1 MSHTT
6 LMQDHDISQY
16 VSGLSLAEPEAGFP
30 KSKDAATDQVAE
42 GVEQSFLNA
51 KSLVSFVS
59 EVNGQRRKDVL
70 NSVLIAQLA
79 ANKAHPD
86 ETQIQEWYKTFIDV
100 LNKLG
105 WVIEAAEFSE
115 WESKGSVFEVE
126 NAIIDILTAAFG
138 GTFVSVIKKT
148 LSAIKDLADSNGKI
162 TAFEKNTHSVTK
174 GAFQIGIAKEENETV
189 AMQIGTFLLTS
200 DNQIKKILFF
210 KSTKESTK
218 LNYCSRKGT
227 LNEELY
233 AKGRDAIVA
242 KLGDRVTEF
251 VTVIDID

>member
-1 MSHTT
+1 
-6 LMQDHDISQY
+6 MQDHDIDQY
-16 VSGLSLAEPEAGFP
+16 ISGLSLQEPVAGFP
-30 KSKDAATDQVAE
+30 KSRNPVTEQVAE
-42 GVEQSFLNA
+42 GIEQSFLNA
-51 KSLVSFVS
+51 RSLVSFVS

-79 ANKAHPD
+79 ANKAHPND
-86 ETQIQEWYKTFIDV
+86 DQVLEWYKTFIEI

-105 WVIEAAEFSE
+105 WVIEQAEFSE
-115 WESKGSVFEVE
+115 WKAKGSLFEVE
-126 NAIIDILTAAFG
+126 NAIIDVLTAAFG

-162 TAFEKNTHSVTK
+162 TAFEKNTHSVQK

-227 LNEELY
+227 LNEEMY
-233 AKGRDAIVA
+233 AKGRDAVVA

-251 VTVIDID
+251 VTEIDI